1 MADIALDAD
10 GDLDFT
16 DGELRLLT
24 GADAIRQHLQI
35 RFRTFLGEWHLDQR
49 IGVPYFEHVF
59 VKNPNPVL
67 LRSIFREVALGTPG
81 VRVVARL
88 DLDLDRVTRALSVS
102 MSGNLDDGTPFD
114 FEWRDSPLRAAA

>member
-1 MADIALDAD
+1 VDIALDAD

-24 GADAIRQHLQI
+24 GVEAIAQHLRI

-49 IGVPYFEHVF
+49 IGIPYFQHVF

-67 LRSIFREVALGTPG
+67 IRSIFREVALGTPG
-81 VRVVARL
+81 VKLIARL
-88 DLDLDRVTRALSVS
+88 ELDLDRTTRTLSVS
-102 MSGNLDDGTPFD
+102 MSGNCDDGTPFD
-114 FEWRDSPLRAAA
+114 FDWRDSPLGVAA